1 MSRPLRES
9 LGWALTSLLTL
20 HTDRDPAADL
30 PSPRLVQAE
39 LVEVGHLPAE
49 LSLRLAQVRDLTETP
64 DLEEEAPPLSQ
75 QTGQTLLDSVR
86 ELVTLVQEQIIKAR
100 I

>member
-9 LGWALTSLLTL
+9 LGWALTSLLAL

-39 LVEVGHLPAE
+39 LVEGGHLQAE
-49 LSLRLAQVRDLTETP
+49 LSQRVAQVRDLTEPP
-64 DLEEEAPPLSQ
+64 DPGEEAPPLSQ

-86 ELVTLVQEQIIKAR
+86 ELVTLVQEQIVKAR